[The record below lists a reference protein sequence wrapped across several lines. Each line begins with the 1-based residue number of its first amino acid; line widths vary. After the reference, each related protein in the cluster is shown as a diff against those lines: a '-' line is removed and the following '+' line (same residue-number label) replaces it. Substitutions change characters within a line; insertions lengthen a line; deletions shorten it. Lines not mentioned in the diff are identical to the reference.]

1 MLWIV
6 VDNKGNVSR
15 IDVVKPLDKGLDKSA
30 VETVRTWKF
39 KPGTRNGV
47 PIPIK
52 VMVEITFRL

>member
-1 MLWIV
+1 
-6 VDNKGNVSR
+6 
-15 IDVVKPLDKGLDKSA
+15 VVKPLDKGLDKSA